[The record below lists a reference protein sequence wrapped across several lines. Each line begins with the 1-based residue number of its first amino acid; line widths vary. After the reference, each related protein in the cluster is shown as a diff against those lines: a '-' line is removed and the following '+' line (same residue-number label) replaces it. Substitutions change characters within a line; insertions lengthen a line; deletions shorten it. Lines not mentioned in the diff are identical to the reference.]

1 MALVIDPAGN
11 EIRALERTTNWRG
24 KRVLELGCGDGRL
37 TLRLAALGASKIH
50 ALDPDRELI
59 REARRNLPKRYAGR
73 IEYRVGQA
81 EKLTHASNA
90 IDIVLFSWSL

>member
-1 MALVIDPAGN
+1 MALLIDPAGN
-11 EIRALERTTNWRG
+11 EIRALERAANWRG
-24 KRVLELGCGDGRL
+24 KRVLEAGCGDGRL
-37 TLRLAALGASKIH
+37 TLRIAALGAGEIH
-50 ALDPDRELI
+50 AVDPDRELI

-90 IDIVLFSWSL
+90 FDIVLFSWVL